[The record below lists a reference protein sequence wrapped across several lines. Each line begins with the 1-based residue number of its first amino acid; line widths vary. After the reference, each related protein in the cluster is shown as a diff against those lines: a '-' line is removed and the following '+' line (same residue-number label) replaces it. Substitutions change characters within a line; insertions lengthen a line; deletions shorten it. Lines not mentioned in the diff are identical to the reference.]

1 MELGTFSVSLS
12 VKDLGVS
19 KAFYETLGFTQF
31 GGDPD
36 HGYVVMKNGAHLI
49 GLYHGMFEGN
59 MLTFNPGWDQSA
71 QPIDDFDDVRDIEAK
86 LVAAGVDMSTPCVAG
101 DGVAHCIFSDPDGN
115 IIMLDQHVP
124 RQHGKKT

>member
-1 MELGTFSVSLS
+1 MDLGTFSVSLS

-36 HGYVVMKNGAHLI
+36 HAYVVMKNGAHLI
-49 GLYHGMFEGN
+49 GLYHGMFDGN

-71 QPIDDFDDVRDIEAK
+71 QPVDGFDDIRDIEAK
-86 LVAAGVDMSTPCVAG
+86 LVAGGIEIATPCVDG

-115 IIMLDQHVP
+115 VVMLDQHVP
-124 RQHGKKT
+124 RLQGSKT